1 LFWAVMGCFWLG
13 FWKVGITSLREW
25 GDVLCS
31 CEARFMRV
39 LVSSV
44 GKELGSNLAYIGDLA

>member
-1 LFWAVMGCFWLG
+1 M
-13 FWKVGITSLREW
+13 GITSLREW

-39 LVSSV
+39 LVSSI